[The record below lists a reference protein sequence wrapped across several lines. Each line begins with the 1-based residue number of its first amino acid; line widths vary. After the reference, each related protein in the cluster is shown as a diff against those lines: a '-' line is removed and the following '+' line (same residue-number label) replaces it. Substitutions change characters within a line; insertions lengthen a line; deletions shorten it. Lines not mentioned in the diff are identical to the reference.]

1 MATLVLTVIGDDQTG
16 LVDALAGT
24 IAEHRGNWE
33 RSHMAQLA
41 GKFAGIVLATVPDAN
56 VQALI
61 GALKPLE
68 TKGLLDIT
76 VEEADES
83 TRVVDDPAATASFG
97 IELVGQDRLG
107 IIHDLAGA
115 LAEIGVSIDELT
127 SRTTEAPM
135 AGGLLFEAE
144 ATVSGPIGLAITDLE
159 DAVAALGRDVQ
170 LAVRPILQS

>member
-1 MATLVLTVIGDDQTG
+1 MATLVLTAIGDDQTG

-24 IAEHRGNWE
+24 IAEHGGNWE

-56 VQALI
+56 VEALI
-61 GALKPLE
+61 AALEPLE
-68 TKGLLDIT
+68 AKGLLDIT
-76 VEEADES
+76 VEEAAG
-83 TRVVDDPAATASFG
+83 VVEDPAATASFA

-107 IIHDLAGA
+107 IIHDLAGG
-115 LAEIGVSIDELT
+115 LAAIGVSIDELT

-144 ATVSGPIGLAITDLE
+144 ATVTGPADLAVTDVE
-159 DAVAALGRDVQ
+159 DAVATLGRDVQ